1 MSSAVGCENF
11 SPNPLLLPGE
21 HNQECDPDHESA
33 TIKGKEKTC
42 FGKKHS
48 FEKGEWTLGI
58 GRMIGPGSW
67 LLLVLLLFP
76 LYFSVAHFLPQPD
89 SSFPQ
94 PLSSGVSVCQEERY
108 HRDEDPQILCNITLL
123 PLVLNKVLSGLGTED
138 GGCC

>member
-1 MSSAVGCENF
+1 MDTGNRKNDWARIMASTG
-11 SPNPLLLPGE
+11 L
-21 HNQECDPDHESA
+21 
-33 TIKGKEKTC
+33 T
-42 FGKKHS
+42 S
-48 FEKGEWTLGI
+48 FPFI
-58 GRMIGPGSW
+58 
-67 LLLVLLLFP
+67 
-76 LYFSVAHFLPQPD
+76 FSVAHFLPQPD